1 MNAMLTRREVVLA
14 LGAAAILAACGE
26 RRIEPVVLA
35 MGSEECTW
43 CRMRID
49 DARFPAQLVTA
60 PGRAR
65 FFDEP
70 GCLLSWLADHPE
82 ATGTAFVTAVETTG
96 WLPAE
101 RAHFAI
107 GRMRTPMR
115 FDITAHESAPSAS
128 DASGGRPVTWREL
141 VAKGAPDARHD

>member
-1 MNAMLTRREVVLA
+1 MSRVLTRREVVLA
-14 LGAAAILAACGE
+14 LGAAAILVACGE
-26 RRIEPVVLA
+26 RPIEPVALA
-35 MGSEECTW
+35 LGREECAW

-70 GCLLSWLADHPE
+70 GCLLSWMADHPE
-82 ATGTAFVTAVETTG
+82 ATGTAFVTAVETTE

-101 RAHFAI
+101 RAHFAM

-115 FDITAHESAPSAS
+115 FDITAHAS
-128 DASGGRPVTWREL
+128 TPAANGAGDGTPLTWRTL
-141 VAKGAPDARHD
+141 LAKGAPDARHD